1 MAGGLQ
7 ALLGVTPCPRDTAP
21 GPHRA
26 PATSLCPPMPTSS
39 QSRGRSKAHG
49 AAATQVFTS
58 PWFPGVLLG
67 NVCLMGSAAPAG
79 SAPAVLA

>member
-1 MAGGLQ
+1 MAGGLR
-7 ALLGVTPCPRDTAP
+7 ALLGVTPCPRNT
-21 GPHRA
+21 A
-26 PATSLCPPMPTSS
+26 PATSLCPLMPTSS
-39 QSRGRSKAHG
+39 RSRGRSKAHG
-49 AAATQVFTS
+49 AAAAQVFTS